1 MAKWLPKATERRPGH
16 RLIPAINPIYRMAPQ
31 KYAIVVNGDNLDE
44 AVEETA
50 HLLYLLLGRALQ
62 AHRRI
67 HSEECGF
74 EEFAL
79 EALALLLKYRQAYT
93 NPPMPPSPPHDA

>member
-1 MAKWLPKATERRPGH
+1 MIQE
-16 RLIPAINPIYRMAPQ
+16 
-31 KYAIVVNGDNLDE
+31 YAIIVNGDNLDE
-44 AVEETA
+44 AVEEAA
-50 HLLYLLLGRALQ
+50 HLLYFLLGRALQ

-67 HSEECGF
+67 HTEGCEF

-93 NPPMPPSPPHDA
+93 NPPTPPSPPDEGSSF

>member
-1 MAKWLPKATERRPGH
+1 MVH
-16 RLIPAINPIYRMAPQ
+16 
-31 KYAIVVNGDNLDE
+31 KYAIIINADDLDE

-50 HLLYLLLGRALQ
+50 HLLYFLLGRALQ
-62 AHRRI
+62 EHRRR
-67 HSEECGF
+67 HAEECDF

-93 NPPMPPSPPHDA
+93 NPPPPPSPSDEDTAL